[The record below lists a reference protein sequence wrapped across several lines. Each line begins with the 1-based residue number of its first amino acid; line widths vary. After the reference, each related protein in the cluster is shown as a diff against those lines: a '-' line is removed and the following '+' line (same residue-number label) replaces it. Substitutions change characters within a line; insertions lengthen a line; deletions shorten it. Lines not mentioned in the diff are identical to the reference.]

1 MQRKRLE
8 ATALVS
14 AVVGTL
20 LLLALLAPSA
30 VAGPSAETGSS
41 PGNRGWVVDH
51 SSDRG
56 SGVDGLT
63 SNY

>member
-8 ATALVS
+8 TTALVS

-20 LLLALLAPSA
+20 LVLALLAPSA

-41 PGNRGWVVDH
+41 PGNRGWVIDH
-51 SSDRG
+51 SSDREF
-56 SGVDGLT
+56 GVDGLT
-63 SNY
+63 RND

>member
-8 ATALVS
+8 TTALVS

-20 LLLALLAPSA
+20 LVLALLAPSA

-51 SSDRG
+51 TLDRE
-56 SGVDGLT
+56 LMLR
-63 SNY
+63 NY